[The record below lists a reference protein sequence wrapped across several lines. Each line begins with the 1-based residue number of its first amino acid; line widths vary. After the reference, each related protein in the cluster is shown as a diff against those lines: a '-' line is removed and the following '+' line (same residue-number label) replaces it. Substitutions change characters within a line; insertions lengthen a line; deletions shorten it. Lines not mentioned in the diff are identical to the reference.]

1 MESGSPSHMSPE
13 TFTGHDLRF
22 LHHFLITAYPHLPFG
37 SEDLWKTSL
46 PAYAHQCP
54 HLMHAILSLGAS
66 HLSLISPRAD
76 EYTPLA
82 LSHRGRALKYLGD
95 ALATVD
101 QCTKTDLD
109 LILATTYALT
119 FQANYMTDGLVDF
132 AVMVRGCTTVT
143 RKIRSQD
150 QERDMFRLLMSEVIY
165 ARVCSQLPS
174 TPCWDIDILEMSIE
188 ALEGIRPLLE
198 ANGHRINY
206 HAILNI
212 YRCMRISGRQGFI
225 ALSEFY
231 NGWGSMDYQEFM
243 DFLDPGNHVSR
254 LLLIHYVAVTIMMKP
269 VFSTFKPSMRETPK
283 DTLANHQWGIG
294 IYRGLNA
301 KFRGLVELQYRFIV
315 TDKAWIEAG
324 GTMSA
329 SENETDVLQL

>member
-1 MESGSPSHMSPE
+1 
-13 TFTGHDLRF
+13 
-22 LHHFLITAYPHLPFG
+22 
-37 SEDLWKTSL
+37 
-46 PAYAHQCP
+46 
-54 HLMHAILSLGAS
+54 MHAILSLGAS

-82 LSHRGRALKYLGD
+82 LTHRGRALRYLGD

-143 RKIRSQD
+143 RQIKSQD
-150 QERDMFRLLMSEVIY
+150 QESDMFRLLMSEAIY
-165 ARVCSQLPS
+165 ARVCSQLPL

-188 ALEGIRPLLE
+188 ALEGIQPLLE
-198 ANGHRINY
+198 TNGHRINY
-206 HAILNI
+206 HAILNT

-225 ALSEFY
+225 ALSELY
-231 NGWGSMDYQEFM
+231 NEWGSMEYQEFM
-243 DFLDPGNHVSR
+243 DFLDSGNHVSR
-254 LLLIHYVAVTIMMKP
+254 LLLIHYVTIIIMMKP

-294 IYRGLNA
+294 IYRGLHA

-315 TDKAWIEAG
+315 TDKAWIESG

-329 SENETDVLQL
+329 SENEKDVLQL